1 MLKCLLVFIPVTMLL
16 ELFAPERHSWIFI
29 TAAVAIIPL
38 AGWLGYA
45 TEELASRC
53 GEGIGGLLNAT
64 FGNAA
69 ELIIALAAL
78 HQGLYEVVKASIVGS
93 ILGNLLLVMGAAM
106 MVGGLKFAAQRF
118 NATAAR
124 SQNSMMTLA
133 VVSLMIPAGYHASL
147 KSPAEISEVYL
158 AVAISL
164 VLLVCYGL
172 NLVFA
177 LITHTHLFA
186 GIQEGPIDDHS
197 SWSLQRAILALAGTT
212 GLIALM
218 SEILVTALTPATQEL
233 GLNSTFVG
241 LFVVAIAGN
250 AAEHSTAI
258 VAARKNRMD
267 LTLGI
272 AIGSSVQMA
281 LFVAPLLI
289 LASMFIGP
297 GPMDMAFNPGLV
309 LFVFLAMLITFQVTG
324 DGESNWLEG
333 VQLLAVYLILAV
345 VTFLGG

>member
-1 MLKCLLVFIPVTMLL
+1 MLNCLLIFIPVTVLL
-16 ELFAPERHSWIFI
+16 ELFAPEQHSWIFI
-29 TAAVAIIPL
+29 AAAAAIVPL

-45 TEELASRC
+45 TEELASRT
-53 GEGIGGLLNAT
+53 GEGVGGLLNAT

-78 HQGLYEVVKASIVGS
+78 RQGLYEVVKASIVGS

-106 MVGGLKFAAQRF
+106 LAGGVKFTEQRF
-118 NATAAR
+118 NATATR

-133 VVSLMIPAGYHASL
+133 VVSLMIPAGYHAAL

-158 AVAISL
+158 AVAISV

-186 GIQEGPIDDHS
+186 GTQEGPIDNHA
-197 SWSLQRAILALAGTT
+197 SWSLRRAMLALAGTT
-212 GLIALM
+212 GLIAWM

-241 LFVVAIAGN
+241 LFVVAIVGN

-267 LTLGI
+267 LSLGI

-289 LASMFIGP
+289 LASMFVGP
-297 GPMDMAFNPGLV
+297 RPMDMAFNPGLV

-333 VQLLAVYLILAV
+333 VQLLAVYLILAM

>member
-1 MLKCLLVFIPVTMLL
+1 MLNWLLIFIPVTVLL

-29 TAAVAIIPL
+29 TAAASIIPL

-45 TEELASRC
+45 TEDLASRT
-53 GEGIGGLLNAT
+53 GEGVGGLLNAT

-78 HQGLYEVVKASIVGS
+78 HQGLHEVVKASIVGS
-93 ILGNLLLVMGAAM
+93 ILGNLLFVMGAAM
-106 MVGGLKFAAQRF
+106 LAGGLKFTEQRF
-118 NATAAR
+118 NASATR
-124 SQNSMMTLA
+124 SQNSMMTVA
-133 VVSLMIPAGYHASL
+133 VVSLMIPAGYHATL
-147 KSPAEISEVYL
+147 KTPSDISEIYL
-158 AVAISL
+158 AVAISV
-164 VLLVCYGL
+164 VLLACYGL

-177 LITHTHLFA
+177 LITHIHLFA
-186 GIQEGPIDDHS
+186 GTSVGPDNHAR
-197 SWSLQRAILALAGTT
+197 WSLGRAMSVLAGATC
-212 GLIALM
+212 LIAWM

-241 LFVVAIAGN
+241 LFVVAIVGN

-267 LTLGI
+267 LSLSI

-281 LFVAPLLI
+281 LFVAPLLM
-289 LASMFIGP
+289 LASNFIGP
-297 GPMDMAFNPGLV
+297 RPMDMAFDPGLV

-333 VQLLAVYLILAV
+333 VQLLAVYLILSM